1 MNFITTAWN
10 KMISLGI
17 LLIRKNNIK
26 LKREKIDHQEASRI
40 DVSRVSNQCN
50 DLHYMEIK
58 LLFT

>member
-1 MNFITTAWN
+1 
-10 KMISLGI
+10 MISLGI